1 MECIALVIAVSI
13 FIAKYF
19 TYLWL
24 KYAVGK
30 NFMRAIFHYDNRKL
44 ICKIERKFEAPPFT
58 WYLWQIHAIR
68 MKREEKSRETTGT
81 WKWKCIYNPFCHLP
95 SADNFLLISQRNSGS
110 KWNDSKVWTCNI
122 IIVFAGSSVDIRH
135 LAI

>member
-1 MECIALVIAVSI
+1 MYTSIYSEVS
-13 FIAKYF
+13 K
-19 TYLWL
+19 
-24 KYAVGK
+24 V
-30 NFMRAIFHYDNRKL
+30 RQVKL
-44 ICKIERKFEAPPFT
+44 FFENTKPNICKISLWQRTTNLQNHNTLDEGNLKLILFT
-58 WYLWQIHAIR
+58 GYLWKIHAISVN
-68 MKREEKSRETTGT
+68 REGKSRETT
-81 WKWKCIYNPFCHLP
+81 WKCFYNPFCHLP